1 VIIFELQ
8 AQFIDQ
14 RARVSVES
22 GPGVLLV
29 RSEGLTHRA
38 RSLSQ
43 AIRITA
49 ATIGTVMERGDRL
62 GEGWGLMVAA
72 GAVSVAYGSWPTGP
86 PRDPGEAPRELR
98 AILSQYRPGDGARAA
113 LRNAIKVIEAFAEP
127 RQRQARRVA

>member
-1 VIIFELQ
+1 VIFELQ

-14 RARVSVES
+14 RVCASVES

-38 RSLSQ
+38 GSLSQ
-43 AIRITA
+43 AIRIA
-49 ATIGTVMERGDRL
+49 AAAVGTLMERGDRL

-86 PRDPGEAPRELR
+86 PRDPGEAPEDLQ
-98 AILSQYRPGDGARAA
+98 AILRQYRSGDGARAA
-113 LRNAIKVIEAFAEP
+113 LQNAIKVIEAFAEYRP
-127 RQRQARRVA
+127 RQVRRAA